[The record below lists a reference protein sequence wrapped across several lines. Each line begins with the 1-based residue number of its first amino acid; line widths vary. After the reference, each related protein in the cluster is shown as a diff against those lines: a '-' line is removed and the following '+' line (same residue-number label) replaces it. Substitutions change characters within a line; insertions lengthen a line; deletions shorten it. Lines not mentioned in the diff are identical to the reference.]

1 MISASAST
9 SSTSGSGP
17 RAGRRRS
24 RSSREI
30 PRWWSAA
37 ISRPRPGNSGL
48 LAIRSGRRQCRRGE
62 RSRGRV
68 RCQIGPKRQHE
79 PGRQTLAGFLATDA
93 RQPPPDAGR
102 TAMTTISADAAATV
116 ARCLSARRPSPATIT
131 IFGAGGDLTKRLI
144 MPALYNL
151 VRADR
156 LPDEFAII
164 GFDHNDQTTDA
175 WRQNLTET
183 VHTFARAGKGEAI
196 DEQAWSW
203 LVGRMQYMRGD
214 FTQPDSFS
222 QLGKLLADQQKRQ
235 NGTANVLFYLAVADR
250 FFAPVIEQLD
260 RAGLTR
266 QSEGAWRRVIV
277 EKPFGHDFASAE
289 TLNARILKVLSEDQV
304 YRIDHFLGKETV
316 QNILVLRFANGIFE
330 PLWNRD
336 HVDHIQITAAETVG
350 VETRGR
356 FYEQTGALRAM
367 VPNHLFQLLAM
378 IGMEPPISFDADAV
392 RAKKTE
398 LFQAIHPISSDD
410 AVRGQYGAGVVLG
423 QKVRGYRQEPNVAP
437 ESTTET
443 YVALKVGI
451 DNWRW
456 AGVPFYLRTGKH
468 LSARTTEIAVQ
479 FRQAPHA
486 HFTATPCARRPAKHL
501 LLRIQPDEGLSLG
514 FSAKRPAAEI
524 EIDGVDMNFSYADS
538 FAPLASVG
546 YETLIYDCLIGDA
559 TLFQRADTVEAAWC
573 AVQGLLDAWARTP
586 ANDFPNYAAGSAG
599 PAAADRLLARDGH
612 AWLPIT
618 ASHPHAGHSA

>member
-1 MISASAST
+1 
-9 SSTSGSGP
+9 
-17 RAGRRRS
+17 
-24 RSSREI
+24 
-30 PRWWSAA
+30 
-37 ISRPRPGNSGL
+37 
-48 LAIRSGRRQCRRGE
+48 
-62 RSRGRV
+62 
-68 RCQIGPKRQHE
+68 
-79 PGRQTLAGFLATDA
+79 
-93 RQPPPDAGR
+93 
-102 TAMTTISADAAATV
+102 MTTITADAAATV
-116 ARCLSARRPSPATIT
+116 ARCLSARRPSPATMT

-156 LPDEFAII
+156 LPEEFAII

-183 VHTFARAGKGEAI
+183 MHTFARAGKGEAI

-222 QLGKLLADQQKRQ
+222 QLGKLLAEQQKRQ

-250 FFAPVIEQLD
+250 FFAPVIEQLGH
-260 RAGLTR
+260 AGLTR

-289 TLNARILKVLSEDQV
+289 ALNARILKVLSEDQV

-356 FYEQTGALRAM
+356 FYEQTGALRDM

-398 LFQAIHPISSDD
+398 LFQAIHPISADD
-410 AVRGQYGAGVVLG
+410 AVRGQYGAGVILG

-443 YVALKVGI
+443 YVALKLGI

-479 FRQAPHA
+479 FRQAPYA
-486 HFTATPCARRPAKHL
+486 LFRETPVERLPANIL
-501 LLRIQPDEGLSLG
+501 TLRIQPDEGLSLS
-514 FSAKRPAAEI
+514 FSAKRPGPEI
-524 EIDGVDMNFSYADS
+524 EIDGVDMDFAYRDY

-546 YETLIYDCLIGDA
+546 YETLIYDCMIGDA

-586 ANDFPNYAAGSAG
+586 PTDFPNYAAGSAG
-599 PAAADRLLARDGH
+599 PEAADRLLARDKR
-612 AWLPIT
+612 AWLPIR
-618 ASHPHAGHSA
+618 ADHSHGKHGA